1 MIKLQIDIIQ
11 PQELTRYK
19 YQIPQQYVQKFIKNR
34 KKNIKNLLMDQA
46 FVSGLGN
53 IYVNEALFAS
63 KIYPLRTCSRLNKKE
78 IKNLIFHIKKILK
91 FSISKGGSSIKDYR
105 NVLGKSGSFQQ
116 FFHVYGQ
123 ENKNCSRISCKGKI
137 KKIQISDRSSFYCN
151 KCQN

>member
-1 MIKLQIDIIQ
+1 
-11 PQELTRYK
+11 
-19 YQIPQQYVQKFIKNR
+19 
-34 KKNIKNLLMDQA
+34 MDQA

-78 IKNLIFHIKKILK
+78 VKNLIFNIKKILK

-116 FFHVYGQ
+116 FFHVYGK
-123 ENKNCSRISCKGKI
+123 ENKNCSRILCKGKI
-137 KKIQISDRSSFYCN
+137 KKILISNRSSFYCN